1 MIRALNYLTVKE
13 CKTGP
18 RDKNGPQ
25 FLLVGLATAWF
36 FPNFFLSRPL
46 VNKDLRK
53 TIVTISQLSWY
64 RELSLDVVREP
75 APPKALF

>member
-46 VNKDLRK
+46 VNKGLRK
-53 TIVTISQLSWY
+53 AVITTSSTL
-64 RELSLDVVREP
+64 LVRGTDP
-75 APPKALF
+75 GCGPRI